1 MGIGEGLAVARLDT
15 DEIFGEMGLCTGE
28 PRSATVRS
36 RGECV
41 LLEVNRADLLPMLEE
56 DPSVLDQLSRIV
68 ASRRSELERL
78 SSQEAEERHNSILQ
92 RMRDL
97 FGLDGEDPS

>member
-1 MGIGEGLAVARLDT
+1 
-15 DEIFGEMGLCTGE
+15 
-28 PRSATVRS
+28 
-36 RGECV
+36 
-41 LLEVNRADLLPMLEE
+41 MLEE